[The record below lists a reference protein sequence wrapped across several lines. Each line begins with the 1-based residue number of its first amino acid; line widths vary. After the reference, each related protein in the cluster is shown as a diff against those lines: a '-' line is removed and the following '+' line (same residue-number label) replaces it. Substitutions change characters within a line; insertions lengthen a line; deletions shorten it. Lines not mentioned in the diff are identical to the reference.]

1 MSTALSRS
9 IIAIITSILW
19 ANPGTAEEY
28 FCAVSKK
35 LSSEGAYST
44 AQLQKWMF
52 SVKIKHVGD
61 AAFISRCSFA
71 SSAGAVT
78 CDDYKADFIYDDPYA
93 GHKKFYYFRGQFDVQ
108 IFSNLNFIENNGRGD
123 IAFGKCD
130 VVEQ

>member
-1 MSTALSRS
+1 MMTALSRN
-9 IIAIITSILW
+9 IIAIIVSILW
-19 ANPGTAEEY
+19 ANQGTAEEY
-28 FCAVSKK
+28 FCPVSKK

-52 SVKIKHVGD
+52 SVKIKHMGE
-61 AAFISRCSFA
+61 AAIMSRCSFE

-78 CDDYKADFIYDDPYA
+78 CDNYKADFIYDDPYT
-93 GHKKFYYFRGQFDVQ
+93 GHKKFYYFSGQFDVQ
-108 IFSNLNFIENNGRGD
+108 IFDNLNFIESNGRGD

>member
-1 MSTALSRS
+1 MITALSRN
-9 IIAIITSILW
+9 IIAIIVSILW
-19 ANPGTAEEY
+19 VSQGAAEEY
-28 FCAVSKK
+28 FCPVSKK

-52 SVKIKHVGD
+52 SVKIKHLGE
-61 AAFISRCSFA
+61 AAIMSRCSFT

-78 CDDYKADFIYDDPYA
+78 CDNYKADFIYDDPYT
-93 GHKKFYYFRGQFDVQ
+93 GHKKFYYFSGQFDVQ
-108 IFSNLNFIENNGRGD
+108 IFDNLNFIESNGRGD

>member
-35 LSSEGAYST
+35 LSSNSSYST

-61 AAFISRCSFA
+61 AAIMSRCSFA

-93 GHKKFYYFRGQFDVQ
+93 GHKKFYYFSGQFDVQ

-123 IAFGKCD
+123 LAFGKCD

>member
-35 LSSEGAYST
+35 LSSNSSYST

-52 SVKIKHVGD
+52 SVKIKQVGD

>member
-1 MSTALSRS
+1 MSIVLSRS
-9 IIAIITSILW
+9 LIAIITSILW
-19 ANPGTAEEY
+19 ANQGTAEEY
-28 FCAVSKK
+28 FCPVSKK
-35 LSSEGAYST
+35 LSYNGAYSP

-61 AAFISRCSFA
+61 AAIMSRCSFA

-93 GHKKFYYFRGQFDVQ
+93 GHKKFYYFSGQFDVQ
-108 IFSNLNFIENNGRGD
+108 IFSNLNFIENSGRGD

>member
-28 FCAVSKK
+28 FCPVSKK
-35 LSSEGAYST
+35 LSSEGAYTT

-52 SVKIKHVGD
+52 SVKIKHLGET
-61 AAFISRCSFA
+61 AIMSRCSFA

-78 CDDYKADFIYDDPYA
+78 CDDYKADFIYDDLS
-93 GHKKFYYFRGQFDVQ
+93 DVST
-108 IFSNLNFIENNGRGD
+108 IGTDL
-123 IAFGKCD
+123 KL
-130 VVEQ
+130 